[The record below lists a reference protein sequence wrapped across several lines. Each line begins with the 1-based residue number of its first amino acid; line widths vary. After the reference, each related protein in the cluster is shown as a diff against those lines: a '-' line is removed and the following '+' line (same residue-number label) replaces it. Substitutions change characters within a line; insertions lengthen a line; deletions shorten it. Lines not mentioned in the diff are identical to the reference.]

1 MEVRGMRYTYG
12 IQSPVDVEASS
23 VTEFFDKLSKTKY
36 FGFVVNNSYELRQRL
51 CKFYVDTLA
60 GVEPENEQEI
70 FDKLLDK
77 GVILRWQ

>member
-36 FGFVVNNSYELRQRL
+36 FGFVVNNSYELR
-51 CKFYVDTLA
+51 
-60 GVEPENEQEI
+60 
-70 FDKLLDK
+70 
-77 GVILRWQ
+77 

>member
-1 MEVRGMRYTYG
+1 MRYTYG

-36 FGFVVNNSYELRQRL
+36 FGFVVNNSYVLMQRL